1 MRGKEERDFTV
12 GESKRPGDLRSDVIT
27 NGGRQ
32 DIQHRTERCPG
43 GTSLWSGAYPSR
55 EFAIQQVFTLNIDQ
69 FGGRFQVW
77 EKLITSPYASVSPR
91 LFSTMNVVTS
101 STSTAVAVVS
111 LVVAMASFQAGASI
125 AKQLIPAIGAPA
137 TTALR
142 LGLSALIVCIL
153 QRPWRS
159 PPSRS
164 SLGVILVYG
173 LALGT
178 MNFVFYMALR
188 TIPLGIAVALEF
200 TGPLAVA
207 LVGSRRRTD
216 FLWIALAV
224 LGLMFL
230 LPLSRTEGSVDPVGV
245 AFALAAGF
253 CWALYIIFGQKAGRA
268 HGPAASA
275 WGMLIAAS
283 FTVPIGLALTGRGI
297 LSPAVLPMGFA
308 VAVLSSAFPYTLE
321 MIALRQLATKT
332 FGTLM
337 SLEPAIA
344 ALAGLVFLSERLT
357 ATQWFAIG
365 AVMIASM
372 GTVRDNHGPV

>member
-1 MRGKEERDFTV
+1 M
-12 GESKRPGDLRSDVIT
+12 S
-27 NGGRQ
+27 
-32 DIQHRTERCPG
+32 
-43 GTSLWSGAYPSR
+43 
-55 EFAIQQVFTLNIDQ
+55 
-69 FGGRFQVW
+69 
-77 EKLITSPYASVSPR
+77 
-91 LFSTMNVVTS
+91 VVTS
-101 STSTAVAVVS
+101 SPSTAIAVVC

-173 LALGT
+173 LALGM

-207 LVGSRRRTD
+207 LAGSRRRTD

-230 LPLSRTEGSVDPVGV
+230 LPLSRTERSLAPVGV

-253 CWALYIIFGQKAGRA
+253 CWALYIVFGQRR
-268 HGPAASA
+268 S
-275 WGMLIAAS
+275 
-283 FTVPIGLALTGRGI
+283 
-297 LSPAVLPMGFA
+297 
-308 VAVLSSAFPYTLE
+308 
-321 MIALRQLATKT
+321 
-332 FGTLM
+332 
-337 SLEPAIA
+337 EP
-344 ALAGLVFLSERLT
+344 
-357 ATQWFAIG
+357 
-365 AVMIASM
+365 
-372 GTVRDNHGPV
+372 

>member
-1 MRGKEERDFTV
+1 LTQGTV
-12 GESKRPGDLRSDVIT
+12 
-27 NGGRQ
+27 
-32 DIQHRTERCPG
+32 
-43 GTSLWSGAYPSR
+43 A
-55 EFAIQQVFTLNIDQ
+55 
-69 FGGRFQVW
+69 
-77 EKLITSPYASVSPR
+77 AS
-91 LFSTMNVVTS
+91 S
-101 STSTAVAVVS
+101 STAAAVVS
-111 LVVAMASFQAGASI
+111 LIVAMASFQAGASI
-125 AKQLIPAIGAPA
+125 AKQLIPAIGAPG

-142 LGLSALIVCIL
+142 LGLSALIVCVL

-159 PPSRS
+159 VPSRS
-164 SLGVILVYG
+164 ALGVILVYG

-207 LVGSRRRTD
+207 LAGSRRRSD

-224 LGLMFL
+224 VGLLFL
-230 LPLSRTEGSVDPVGV
+230 LPIAPTERSLDPIGV
-245 AFALAAGF
+245 AFALAAGL

-268 HGPAASA
+268 HGPSAST
-275 WGMLIAAS
+275 WGMLIAAT
-283 FTVPIGLALTGRGI
+283 FTVPFGVALSGASV

-321 MIALRQLATKT
+321 MLALRQLATKT

-344 ALAGLVFLSERLT
+344 ALAGLIFLDERLT
-357 ATQWFAIG
+357 TTQWLAIA

-372 GTVRDNHGPV
+372 GTVRDERTPL

>member
-1 MRGKEERDFTV
+1 
-12 GESKRPGDLRSDVIT
+12 
-27 NGGRQ
+27 
-32 DIQHRTERCPG
+32 
-43 GTSLWSGAYPSR
+43 
-55 EFAIQQVFTLNIDQ
+55 
-69 FGGRFQVW
+69 
-77 EKLITSPYASVSPR
+77 
-91 LFSTMNVVTS
+91 MNVVTS

-142 LGLSALIVCIL
+142 LGLSALIVWIL

-216 FLWIALAV
+216 FLWMALAV
-224 LGLMFL
+224 LGLTFL

>member
-1 MRGKEERDFTV
+1 M
-12 GESKRPGDLRSDVIT
+12 S
-27 NGGRQ
+27 
-32 DIQHRTERCPG
+32 
-43 GTSLWSGAYPSR
+43 
-55 EFAIQQVFTLNIDQ
+55 
-69 FGGRFQVW
+69 
-77 EKLITSPYASVSPR
+77 
-91 LFSTMNVVTS
+91 VVTS
-101 STSTAVAVVS
+101 SPSTAIAVVC

-142 LGLSALIVCIL
+142 LGLSALIVFIL

-164 SLGVILVYG
+164 SLGVILAYG

-188 TIPLGIAVALEF
+188 TLPLGIAVALEF

-230 LPLSRTEGSVDPVGV
+230 LPLSRTEGAVDPVGV
-245 AFALAAGF
+245 AFALAAGL

-283 FTVPIGLALTGRGI
+283 FTVPLGLALTGGGI

-365 AVMIASM
+365 AVMSASM

>member
-1 MRGKEERDFTV
+1 
-12 GESKRPGDLRSDVIT
+12 
-27 NGGRQ
+27 
-32 DIQHRTERCPG
+32 
-43 GTSLWSGAYPSR
+43 
-55 EFAIQQVFTLNIDQ
+55 
-69 FGGRFQVW
+69 
-77 EKLITSPYASVSPR
+77 
-91 LFSTMNVVTS
+91 MNVVTS

-142 LGLSALIVCIL
+142 LGLSALIICIL

-159 PPSRS
+159 LPSRS
-164 SLGVILVYG
+164 SLAVILVYG

-207 LVGSRRRTD
+207 LVGSRRRSD

-230 LPLSRTEGSVDPVGV
+230 LPLSRTEGSVDPMGV

-253 CWALYIIFGQKAGRA
+253 CWALYIVFGQRAGRA
-268 HGPAASA
+268 HGPAASV

>member
-1 MRGKEERDFTV
+1 M
-12 GESKRPGDLRSDVIT
+12 
-27 NGGRQ
+27 
-32 DIQHRTERCPG
+32 
-43 GTSLWSGAYPSR
+43 
-55 EFAIQQVFTLNIDQ
+55 
-69 FGGRFQVW
+69 
-77 EKLITSPYASVSPR
+77 
-91 LFSTMNVVTS
+91 

-207 LVGSRRRTD
+207 LGTSGA
-216 FLWIALAV
+216 LW
-224 LGLMFL
+224 
-230 LPLSRTEGSVDPVGV
+230 
-245 AFALAAGF
+245 LAAG
-253 CWALYIIFGQKAGRA
+253 AILAGNLA
-268 HGPAASA
+268 
-275 WGMLIAAS
+275 MLLI
-283 FTVPIGLALTGRGI
+283 
-297 LSPAVLPMGFA
+297 PAVWGIRAP
-308 VAVLSSAFPYTLE
+308 VA
-321 MIALRQLATKT
+321 
-332 FGTLM
+332 
-337 SLEPAIA
+337 
-344 ALAGLVFLSERLT
+344 
-357 ATQWFAIG
+357 
-365 AVMIASM
+365 ASM
-372 GTVRDNHGPV
+372 G

>member
-1 MRGKEERDFTV
+1 M
-12 GESKRPGDLRSDVIT
+12 
-27 NGGRQ
+27 
-32 DIQHRTERCPG
+32 
-43 GTSLWSGAYPSR
+43 
-55 EFAIQQVFTLNIDQ
+55 NI
-69 FGGRFQVW
+69 V
-77 EKLITSPYASVSPR
+77 L
-91 LFSTMNVVTS
+91 S

-111 LVVAMASFQAGASI
+111 LIVAMVSFQGGASI

-142 LGLSALIVCIL
+142 LGLSALIICIL

-159 PPSRS
+159 LPSRS
-164 SLGVILVYG
+164 SLAVILVYG

-207 LVGSRRRTD
+207 LVGSRRRAD

-230 LPLSRTEGSVDPVGV
+230 LPLSRTERSLDPVGV

-268 HGPAASA
+268 HGPTASA

-321 MIALRQLATKT
+321 MIALRQLPTKT

-344 ALAGLVFLSERLT
+344 ALAGLLFLSERLT

>member
-1 MRGKEERDFTV
+1 M
-12 GESKRPGDLRSDVIT
+12 S
-27 NGGRQ
+27 
-32 DIQHRTERCPG
+32 
-43 GTSLWSGAYPSR
+43 
-55 EFAIQQVFTLNIDQ
+55 
-69 FGGRFQVW
+69 
-77 EKLITSPYASVSPR
+77 
-91 LFSTMNVVTS
+91 VVTS
-101 STSTAVAVVS
+101 SPSTAVAVVC

-142 LGLSALIVCIL
+142 LGLSALIVFIL

-164 SLGVILVYG
+164 SLGVILAYG

-188 TIPLGIAVALEF
+188 TLPLGIAVALEF

-245 AFALAAGF
+245 AFALAAGL

-283 FTVPIGLALTGRGI
+283 FTVPLGLALTGGGI

-321 MIALRQLATKT
+321 MIALRKLATKT

-357 ATQWFAIG
+357 ATQWLAIG
-365 AVMIASM
+365 AVMVASM
-372 GTVRDNHGPV
+372 GTVRDSHGPV

>member
-1 MRGKEERDFTV
+1 
-12 GESKRPGDLRSDVIT
+12 
-27 NGGRQ
+27 
-32 DIQHRTERCPG
+32 
-43 GTSLWSGAYPSR
+43 
-55 EFAIQQVFTLNIDQ
+55 
-69 FGGRFQVW
+69 
-77 EKLITSPYASVSPR
+77 
-91 LFSTMNVVTS
+91 
-101 STSTAVAVVS
+101 
-111 LVVAMASFQAGASI
+111 MASFQAGASI
-125 AKQLIPAIGAPA
+125 AKQLIPAIGAPG

-142 LGLSALIVCIL
+142 LGLSALIVCVL

-159 PPSRS
+159 LPSRS
-164 SLGVILVYG
+164 SLGVILIYG

-207 LVGSRRRTD
+207 LAGSRRRTD

-224 LGLMFL
+224 LGLLFL
-230 LPLSRTEGSVDPVGV
+230 LPVSRTERSLDPVGV
-245 AFALAAGF
+245 AFALAAGL

-268 HGPAASA
+268 HGPSASA
-275 WGMLIAAS
+275 WGMLIAAT
-283 FTVPIGLALTGRGI
+283 FTVPLGVALTGRSL
-297 LSPAVLPMGFA
+297 LSPVVLPMGLA

-337 SLEPAIA
+337 SLEPAVA
-344 ALAGLVFLSERLT
+344 ALAGLIFLNERLT
-357 ATQWFAIG
+357 ATQWLAIG

-372 GTVRDNHGPV
+372 GTVRDERGAADGAPRPMPSG